1 MNVEREW
8 LDGLY
13 IKGQQVEYQLKELME
28 KNSGSGSIDITE
40 LIGTDLYILL
50 GYISSTETILKTGSR
65 NVSPTNSIKKVNT
78 EEIPF

>member
-40 LIGTDLYILL
+40 LISTDLYILL
-50 GYISSTETILKTGSR
+50 GYINSTETILKTGSK
-65 NVSPTNSIKKVNT
+65 VSPTNSIQKVNT